1 MGEMLNLSSVI
12 GAAPVVIGAVVMLL
26 VERWTLSVESST
38 VSISEQSTGTKPYH
52 LDPLSLPEAAKGTLG
67 KPIVRQG
74 RTVDRILS
82 VLLGLMAFM
91 RKDEAREGVQP
102 RPLLRDETLLWKA
115 DL

>member
-102 RPLLRDETLLWKA
+102 RTLLRDETLLWKA